1 MKGFPDFLEFNEKN
15 LSGVNNI
22 NGVYLLAVG
31 LTNSNHLKVF
41 YVGSGNVKERL
52 QAHLIPNEPNECV
65 KNYVKEKKCYYSFKE
80 VKGGKQ
86 TELDEEE
93 IIKKHFKANG
103 KAKCNIQ

>member
-15 LSGVNNI
+15 VSKVNNV

-31 LTNSNHLKVF
+31 LKNRNNLKVF
-41 YVGSGNVKERL
+41 YVGSGNTKERL
-52 QAHLIPNEPNECV
+52 QAHLMLSEPNNCV
-65 KNYVKEKKCYYSFKE
+65 KNYVKGYECYFSLKE

-93 IIKKHFKANG
+93 KIKDYFEAQG